1 MQLQGK
7 RGNVLLYVTM
17 PQGYKRDNYRNFLLE
32 NENFPWAAGE
42 VFFKRSGEK

>member
-17 PQGYKRDNYRNFLLE
+17 SQGYKRNGVRNFLLE
-32 NENFPWAAGE
+32 NEKFP
-42 VFFKRSGEK
+42 